1 MDDFHTARAQHR
13 RFLLT
18 AAFFG
23 QTSIVSDI
31 VDQGLLPVGETDDQ
45 GTDALMKAASMG
57 QEATCRALLDRGA
70 QVSTTDHQGRSCLH
84 YAANGGHAQVCQL
97 LVERGADFEAQDQ
110 DGMTPL
116 AWAQENGGG
125 ARDYLESLAQ
135 TRAFERQ
142 TAAVLA
148 DNFNP
153 NAAPEANAVPSD
165 EQPPARRQRMRL

>member
-1 MDDFHTARAQHR
+1 MDTPLQQFRTRQ
-13 RFLLT
+13 FFY
-18 AAFFG
+18 AATYG
-23 QTSIVSDI
+23 QTSIATGM
-31 VDQGLLPVGETDDQ
+31 VDQGMVPVDVVDEQ
-45 GTDALMKAASMG
+45 GIDALMKAASMG

-70 QVSTTDHQGRSCLH
+70 QVTTTDHQGRSSLH
-84 YAANGGHAQVCQL
+84 YAANSGQAQVCQL

-110 DGMTPL
+110 EGMTPL
-116 AWAQENGGG
+116 DWAQENGGA

-153 NAAPEANAVPSD
+153 MAESSANAVASD
-165 EQPPARRQRMRL
+165 DQPAPRRQRMRL

>member
-1 MDDFHTARAQHR
+1 MAGSNFPELLRARQFFH
-13 RFLLT
+13 
-18 AAFFG
+18 AATYG
-23 QTSIVSDI
+23 QTSIASGM
-31 VDQGLLPVGETDDQ
+31 VDQGMVPVDLTDDQ

-57 QEATCRALLDRGA
+57 HEATCRALLERGA
-70 QVSTTDHQGRSCLH
+70 QVTTTDHQGRSSLH
-84 YAANGGHAQVCQL
+84 YAANGGHPQVCQL
-97 LVERGADFEAQDQ
+97 LVERGADFEAQDHE
-110 DGMTPL
+110 GMTPL
-116 AWAQENGGG
+116 AWAHENSGG
-125 ARDYLESLAQ
+125 ARDYLESLVQ